1 MRGVEREAPAPGLD
15 ECAEQDRDLRQARRV
30 DHLVTVQHREPGR
43 VGARDV
49 DEGQREMAGLDLGG
63 QAEIAHDTFEP
74 PLERRVGAVVEVA
87 CSAGVCGRGPR
98 GRRERERRAETG
110 EAAEQVR
117 NGV

>member
-1 MRGVEREAPAPGLD
+1 
-15 ECAEQDRDLRQARRV
+15 
-30 DHLVTVQHREPGR
+30 
-43 VGARDV
+43 
-49 DEGQREMAGLDLGG
+49 MAGLDLGG

-74 PLERRVGAVVEVA
+74 PLECRVGAVVEVA

-117 NGV
+117 KLLGLKAAILSFTHGGVVVTARMRQ